1 MIGFALWGGEG
12 FVDGFGEGVEGSAFE
27 DIVKG
32 EMADSFHWF
41 LGIVFD
47 IKLFQFIS

>member
-1 MIGFALWGGEG
+1 MIRFALWGGEG
-12 FVDGFGEGVEGSAFE
+12 FVDGFGEGVVGSALE
-27 DIVKG
+27 DIVEC